1 MAEVLN
7 GVTVQKS
14 EIVACAAAFSGEGV
28 DLAKTVPQQCWKG
41 EPRPILRS
49 EIGDLKKFS
58 LHGSMHPVDLL
69 TLLK

>member
-28 DLAKTVPQQCWKG
+28 DLAKRAGK
-41 EPRPILRS
+41 EN
-49 EIGDLKKFS
+49 
-58 LHGSMHPVDLL
+58 HGLF
-69 TLLK
+69 